1 MTRTTRE
8 QWAKRIERWQ
18 SSDLTAKEFA
28 TEIGVNPRTLSYW
41 KWVLQSESG
50 VRTPAKD
57 KASIGTARKTPTVRF
72 EEVGVAALSAD
83 AGVEIRASSGWSVRV
98 SASFDDQAL
107 RRVLACIAGSA
118 A

>member
-8 QWAKRIERWQ
+8 NWAKRIERWQ
-18 SSDLTAKEFA
+18 SSDLTANEFA

-41 KWVLQSESG
+41 KWVLQSESRMRKPSKG
-50 VRTPAKD
+50 
-57 KASIGTARKTPTVRF
+57 KARTARKAPAIHF
-72 EEVGVAALSAD
+72 EEVGVAALSED